1 MKEFNLYN
9 LKASEVIDWIASEQ
23 AQKRGISKA
32 AAKRLVIHALTYNV
46 VTAEIDN
53 QIDFLLGCEE

>member
-1 MKEFNLYN
+1 MFNLYN

-23 AQKRGISKA
+23 AAKRGISKA
-32 AAKRLVIHALTYNV
+32 AAKKLVIHALTYNI